1 MKRWQKISSVYR
13 GLASLMLV
21 ALTAL
26 WTGNA
31 VAVFAVMAA
40 VSVYAPSCLGIT
52 PNIGINIGTA
62 PVTGGLT
69 DILKTYD
76 LPGIAN
82 AVVTHSYLYNRLSAM
97 GIVRIEGK
105 EAEGRVRV
113 GRGMAYGFVPDSG
126 TLPVPRDQ
134 SYITI
139 KNMPSNFWAVVGFN
153 SNEEELSRTNL
164 GAFAPILQE
173 KMLDTEE
180 GAKDLLNV
188 AAQGYRSG
196 YLGRVAGTPAAG
208 VITLDNDSL
217 IHTTAKTRTCW
228 IRVGMPLAAIRSGV
242 VVQNKMLVTAIDE
255 VNDTITVTVDGVA
268 TSGAVA
274 DNDFLVLGHLGGANA
289 SYNVSVTGLA
299 DWLGSA
305 STTVW
310 NVDRSTAANA
320 LYRPQR
326 LTPAQG
332 ESLETVLNR
341 AKMTV
346 WKRGANQGGTMDP
359 SRPEEFAWLTS
370 GEGVRT
376 LGLQLL
382 QQRKYV
388 SMADVTGSRGVKLSG
403 GFTALDC
410 DGVPMVPD
418 ASMPL
423 GHFYGLNWND
433 WQLHSV
439 TGNVQLVP
447 VIVNGSP
454 LQKVPFHDLNIIE
467 LKANFELL
475 CQMPNRQVDVYGV
488 TMDPLV

>member
-1 MKRWQKISSVYR
+1 
-13 GLASLMLV
+13 MLV
-21 ALTAL
+21 ALVGL
-26 WTGNA
+26 YTGNLFA
-31 VAVFAVMAA
+31 VALMAA
-40 VSVYAPSCLGIT
+40 AISTVVGGRLGIV
-52 PNIGINIGTA
+52 PNLGINIGTV

-69 DILKTYD
+69 DILKTFY

-82 AVVTHSYLYNRLSAM
+82 AVVTHSYVFNRLAAM

-139 KNMPSNFWAVVGFN
+139 KNMASNFWAVVGFN
-153 SNEEELSRTNL
+153 SNEEELSRSNL

-173 KMLDTEE
+173 KMVDCEE
-180 GAKDLLNV
+180 GAKDLLNI
-188 AAQGYRSG
+188 AAHGYRSG
-196 YLGRVAGTPAAG
+196 YLGRVASSPAAG
-208 VITLDNDSL
+208 VITLDNDGL
-217 IHTTAKTRTCW
+217 IHSVAKTRTMW
-228 IRVGMPLAAIRSGV
+228 FRVGMPIAAVRSGV
-242 VVQNKMLVTAIDE
+242 VVQNKMVVTAVDE
-255 VNDTITVTVDGVA
+255 VNDTVTVSIDGVA
-268 TSGAVA
+268 DAGAVA
-274 DNDFLVLGHLGGANA
+274 DNDYLVLGHLSGANA
-289 SYNVSVTGLA
+289 SYGVAVTGLA
-299 DWLGSA
+299 DWMGSA
-305 STTVW
+305 ATTVW
-310 NVDRSTAANA
+310 GVNRSLAANA

-326 LTPAQG
+326 ITPAQG

-341 AKMTV
+341 GKMTV
-346 WKRGANQGGTMDP
+346 WKRGANQGGTIDP

-388 SMADVTGSRGVKLSG
+388 SMADVTGARGVKLSG

-423 GHFYGLNWND
+423 GHYYGLNWND

-439 TGNVQLVP
+439 TGNVELVP

-454 LQKVPFHDLNIIE
+454 LQKIPLHDLNIIE
-467 LKANFELL
+467 MKANMELL
-475 CQMPNRQVDVYGV
+475 CQMPNRQIDVYGV
-488 TMDPLV
+488 EMDPLV